1 MSDGWP
7 EAGDSG
13 HGSRTPTTAADG
25 GADVREQFRPDD
37 HPTDHFL
44 LTTVVGS
51 YPKPKWL
58 NRSED
63 LVGDEEYDF
72 DEEHLQEAH
81 DDAARLITKEHER
94 AGLDVVCDGEMRR
107 NEMVEYFAH
116 RIDGYEFNGPVKVWG
131 HNYFDKPSV
140 VDEVSYGEQWLVEEF
155 EFTSGV
161 AARPVKVPIT
171 GPYTLANW
179 SFNEHY
185 EDEETLA
192 YELADLVNEEI
203 EALVDAGARY
213 IQIDE
218 PALATTPDDHAIVG
232 ECLERIVDGV
242 SASGA
247 NGGSSGTDGVPADV
261 RLGLHVCY
269 GDYSRIYP
277 EVLDFP
283 VHEFDLELANGDY
296 EQVPVFQDPEFTKD
310 LALGV
315 VDAHTAEVEPVE
327 VIKENIKKGFE
338 IVPPE
343 RLTISPD
350 CGLKLL
356 PREIAYGKMENMV
369 RAAREVERELDAG
382 EVDVGFAATPADD

>member
-1 MSDGWP
+1 MTGP
-7 EAGDSG
+7 
-13 HGSRTPTTAADG
+13 
-25 GADVREQFRPDD
+25 REQFRPAD
-37 HPTDHFL
+37 HPNDHFI

-58 NRSED
+58 HRSRKLYED
-63 LVGDEEYDF
+63 DDADFEGRHFEE
-72 DEEHLQEAH
+72 AK
-81 DDAARLITKEHER
+81 DDAARLITGEHER
-94 AGLDVVCDGEMRR
+94 AGIDVVVDGEMRR

-140 VDEVSYGEQWLVEEF
+140 VDEVSYGEEWLVSEYEY
-155 EFTSGV
+155 TSEV
-161 AARPVKVPIT
+161 ATRPVKVPIT
-171 GPYTLANW
+171 GPYTLASW
-179 SFNEHY
+179 SFNEVY
-185 EDEETLA
+185 DSEKALA

-203 EALVDAGARY
+203 EALVEAGAQY

-232 ECLERIVDGV
+232 ECLERIVADIP
-242 SASGA
+242 
-247 NGGSSGTDGVPADV
+247 DDV

-277 EVLDFP
+277 EILDFP

-296 EQVPVFQDPEFTKD
+296 EQIDVFSETEFTKD
-310 LALGV
+310 FAMGA
-315 VDAHTAEVEPVE
+315 VDAHVAEIETVEE
-327 VIKENIKKGFE
+327 IKENILYGLE
-338 IVPPE
+338 VVPPE

-356 PREIAYGKMENMV
+356 PREVAYGKMENMV
-369 RAAREVERELDAG
+369 QATREIEAQLDAG
-382 EVDVGFAATPADD
+382 EIDLDTPVASADD